1 MRRTTSHRTVS
12 HRTII
17 QGMICAGLMLI
28 ACAAPALAED
38 CAERFARLHVMWYE
52 VPMSGISRNT
62 SETKGQPKQENEFQ
76 FAGPGHYLL
85 KMIDPA
91 GGWLLTHDGTTW
103 QSTDEGAS
111 WKKLY
116 SFDQEDTWQKGLET
130 VKQQASTV
138 RNAVCGE
145 DVIDGETVDT
155 LEADMTNTINATYEI
170 HDKYWVRRSD
180 ERAVRTETLT
190 TGLGPDTFFTQT
202 WTKVPDLTIPPAPQ

>member
-1 MRRTTSHRTVS
+1 
-12 HRTII
+12 
-17 QGMICAGLMLI
+17 MITKWI
-28 ACAAPALAED
+28 AAAALLLASSTPALAED
-38 CAERFARLHVMWYE
+38 CAERVARLHVWWYE
-52 VPMSGISRNT
+52 NPEPGIGHVV
-62 SETKGQPKQENEFQ
+62 SETKGQPATDGEMHFVAN
-76 FAGPGHYLL
+76 GHYML
-85 KMIDPA
+85 KQFVPA
-91 GGWLLTHDGTTW
+91 GGWYLTHDGTTW

-202 WTKVPDLTIPPAPQ
+202 WTKAPDLTIPPAPQ